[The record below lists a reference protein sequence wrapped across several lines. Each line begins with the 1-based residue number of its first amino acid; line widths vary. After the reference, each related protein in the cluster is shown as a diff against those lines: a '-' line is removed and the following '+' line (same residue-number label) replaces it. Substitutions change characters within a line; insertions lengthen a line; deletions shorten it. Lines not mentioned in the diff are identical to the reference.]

1 MRWLLFLSRV
11 AFICNVFF
19 ILAVSIQLFN
29 WIPNQDLSATIAI
42 IGYFLVVLI
51 NPFVVLS
58 YLLLWLIRNKFWKVV
73 PSWLITA
80 NILFLVMELFYIL
93 YLNDSK
99 HN

>member
-29 WIPNQDLSATIAI
+29 WVPNQDLSATIAV
-42 IGYFLVVLI
+42 IGYFLVVLF

-58 YLLLWLIRNKFWKVV
+58 YLLLWLLRKKFWNTV